1 VDEEQATIDLLTVCI
16 SYLCYDNL
24 GDELSDAAI
33 MESISLGRFRLL
45 DFAASYWMAILAK
58 FYNLSPGGKHMESIS
73 GLLADLSSKRT
84 NYWFE
89 EPVGPP
95 DAAEKDYQKMLFQM
109 QRFTANQRR
118 DEWTLG
124 NGNTIFRFFPGQLVY
139 AAVGF

>member
-1 VDEEQATIDLLTVCI
+1 MDEEQATIDLLTVCI

-24 GDELSDAAI
+24 GDEMSDAAI

-45 DFAASYWMAILAK
+45 DFAASYWMAILAN
-58 FYNLSPGGKHMESIS
+58 FYNLSPGGKQMDSIS

-95 DAAEKDYQKMLFQM
+95 DAAEKDTTVVEDYQKMLFQM
-109 QRFTANQRR
+109 LRFTTNQRR

-124 NGNTIFRFFPGQLVY
+124 NGNIIFRFFPGQ
-139 AAVGF
+139 